1 MPLWDLG
8 VPSLAK
14 VVRRWR
20 ARARARQEV
29 ARARQE
35 ELLKAQEKAE
45 QLLDKWLSP
54 TQRAQLKASA
64 YFEVIG
70 SDTGTRYRIYR
81 RICACGAQTKNPTN
95 YCFVP
100 YDEAGKYLPDAD
112 RMLAQKIALENFEKD
127 ALRVAYS

>member
-1 MPLWDLG
+1 
-8 VPSLAK
+8 V
-14 VVRRWR
+14 
-20 ARARARQEV
+20 RARQEA

-35 ELLKAQEKAE
+35 ELRTAQEKAE
-45 QLLDKWLSP
+45 CLLDRWLSP
-54 TQRAQLKASA
+54 AQRSQLKASA
-64 YFEVIG
+64 HFDVIG

-81 RICACGAQTKNPTN
+81 RVCACTAQTKEPTS

-100 YDEAGKYLPDAD
+100 YDNIGKYLPDAD